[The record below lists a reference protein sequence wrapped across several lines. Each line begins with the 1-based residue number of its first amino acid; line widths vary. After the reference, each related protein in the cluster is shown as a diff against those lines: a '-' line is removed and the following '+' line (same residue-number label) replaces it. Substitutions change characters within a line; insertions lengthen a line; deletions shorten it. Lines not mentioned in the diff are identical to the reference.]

1 MDSEPGCKI
10 NCWPQFYAFMKI
22 RSQLYEI
29 FDSSLSINY
38 LKYITPDIYIYLLYC
53 RMTLLYYNYMT
64 PGVEIAVRVI
74 LVLFA
79 DLFTF

>member
-1 MDSEPGCKI
+1 
-10 NCWPQFYAFMKI
+10 MKI

-29 FDSSLSINY
+29 FDSINY